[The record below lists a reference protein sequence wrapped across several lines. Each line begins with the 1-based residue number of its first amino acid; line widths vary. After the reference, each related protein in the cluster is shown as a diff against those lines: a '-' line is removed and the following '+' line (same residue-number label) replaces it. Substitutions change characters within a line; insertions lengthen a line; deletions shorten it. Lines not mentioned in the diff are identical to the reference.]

1 MNSKKING
9 YELWELRPNIF
20 KNLTERSKFKMLL
33 YCLWKDYNYCKKH
46 NEYWNLQCR
55 YYDTWYTNS

>member
-1 MNSKKING
+1 MNRK
-9 YELWELRPNIF
+9 RPRFSTIE
-20 KNLTERSKFKMLL
+20 NLTERNKFKMLL

-55 YYDTWYTNS
+55 YYDKWYTNS

>member
-1 MNSKKING
+1 MKVTMG
-9 YELWELRPNIF
+9 DYRYRLPNIF
-20 KNLTERSKFKMLL
+20 KNLKERSKFKMLL

-55 YYDTWYTNS
+55 YYDTWYT